1 MHSGSRGHARNLTIG
16 DRALEDGIR
25 LFELTGELDFRSA
38 DSLQDA
44 FDSAIDRGAGRVLL
58 DLSGLTFCDS
68 NGLRVIVAAYHALT
82 MAGGRLAIVCDDDRI
97 LRVFRVTRL
106 DRLLSVSMTR
116 EEALE
121 HFDAALPPARWTRL
135 RFATRAAPPRPRP
148 AA

>member
-1 MHSGSRGHARNLTIG
+1 MHTGSREHARNLAVS
-16 DRALEDGIR
+16 DRALQDGIR
-25 LFELTGELDFRSA
+25 LFELTGELDYRSA

-44 FDSAIDRGAGRVLL
+44 LDSAIDHGAGRVVL

-82 MAGGRLAIVCDDDRI
+82 MGGGRLAIVCDDDRI

-106 DRLLSVSMTR
+106 DRLLSVSTTR
-116 EEALE
+116 ADALE
-121 HFDAALPPARWTRL
+121 HFESALPPRRWS
-135 RFATRAAPPRPRP
+135 RFATRAAPARPHP

>member
-1 MHSGSRGHARNLTIG
+1 MHTGSRGHARNLAIG
-16 DRALEDGIR
+16 DRALKDGIR
-25 LFELTGELDFRSA
+25 LFELRGELDFRSA

-44 FDSAIDRGAGRVLL
+44 LDSAIDRGAGRVLL

-82 MAGGRLAIVCDDDRI
+82 MAGGRLAIVCDDERI

-116 EEALE
+116 EEAIERLE
-121 HFDAALPPARWTRL
+121 SALPPRRWRRFSAPARPHP
-135 RFATRAAPPRPRP
+135 AT
-148 AA
+148 